1 MFPIKGVSNKTNNK
15 NIGNYNKHLKIMQST
30 ND

>member
-1 MFPIKGVSNKTNNK
+1 MFPIKGVSNETNNK
-15 NIGNYNKHLKIMQST
+15 NIGNYNKHLIMQST